1 MIILDIQR
9 EKHIFAAEIIVKK
22 EDMET
27 NDKQQHVENMEQ
39 ALVLAEQLLDG
50 KSPVQ
55 VLAHQI
61 FAQQQVKDRIG
72 ALENV
77 FLCQKEI
84 LNFDEA
90 AAYLNMSK
98 STLYKLT
105 SKKEIPHYKP
115 NRFVFFEK
123 SELDKWIRAAVVK
136 TDGQLNDE
144 ANAYTMAH
152 PLHA

>member
-1 MIILDIQR
+1 
-9 EKHIFAAEIIVKK
+9 
-22 EDMET
+22 MET
-27 NDKQQHVENMEQ
+27 IGKQQHVENMEQ

>member
-1 MIILDIQR
+1 
-9 EKHIFAAEIIVKK
+9 
-22 EDMET
+22 ME
-27 NDKQQHVENMEQ
+27 NYSKQHVENMEQ
-39 ALVLAEQLLDG
+39 ALALAEQMLDG
-50 KSPVQ
+50 KSPAQ
-55 VLAHQI
+55 VLAYQI
-61 FAQQQVKDRIG
+61 FTQQEVKDRIG
-72 ALENV
+72 ALENI

-123 SELDKWIRAAVVK
+123 SELDKWIRASVVK
-136 TDGQLNDE
+136 TDGQLSDQ
-144 ANAYTMAH
+144 ANTYTTTH
-152 PLHA
+152 PIPV